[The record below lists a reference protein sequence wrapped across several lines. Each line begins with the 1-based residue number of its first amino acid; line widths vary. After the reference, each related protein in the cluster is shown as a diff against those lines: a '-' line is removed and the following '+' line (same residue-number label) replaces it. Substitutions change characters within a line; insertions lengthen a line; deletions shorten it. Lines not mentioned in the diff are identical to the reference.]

1 MTKLKQDE
9 EIVSKTKTEQSN
21 QQSSVI
27 EFAEF

>member
-1 MTKLKQDE
+1 MTKAKQYE
-9 EIVSKTKTEQSN
+9 EIFSKTKTEQSS